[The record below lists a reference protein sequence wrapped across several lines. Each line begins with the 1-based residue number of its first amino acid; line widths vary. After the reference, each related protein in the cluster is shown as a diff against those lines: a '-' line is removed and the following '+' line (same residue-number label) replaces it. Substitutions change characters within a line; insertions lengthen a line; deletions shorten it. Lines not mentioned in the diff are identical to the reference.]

1 MLIKTISKDAM
12 IAPLIKDIDFNT
24 TDPQLKARFN
34 EMYHDKI
41 QKLWELFLIDM
52 AVEKAIEKHQRLQT
66 KLDDPPLSNRSKTRL
81 RSIDVKTVADI
92 AIYSLSE
99 LKMIRGMGAL
109 SLKEIED
116 YMKEVMQK

>member
-24 TDPQLKARFN
+24 TDPQLKSRFN

-52 AVEKAIEKHQRLQT
+52 AVEKAIEQHPRLQT
-66 KLDDPPLSNRSKTRL
+66 KLADTPLSNRSKTRL

-116 YMKEVMQK
+116 YMKEVLG